1 MRRNQKHI
9 QLYCFLTI
17 GILALSAC
25 NMPTQKA
32 APTPTPTLSPT
43 SSTTPTATV
52 TITNTPTT
60 TPTATETP
68 MPEPSATVTPQI
80 VKAKVGRETNCRTG
94 PAGNYNLVA
103 TYQDGQ
109 MLEVIANDLGAGY
122 SYVQNPEN
130 PDEQCYLLTNN
141 ITISGDTSILP
152 QITPPPSPTAAPY
165 FNAAFKKID
174 TCDGK
179 DYAIFTVEN
188 LGSIPFRSFYIRVTD
203 QKADQSVEQV
213 VNAFDQWVG
222 CIIARDISPLEAG
235 ATGYLFSPYFKWN
248 VNLDK
253 LQVVVQLCTEK
264 DLKGTC
270 VIQTVDVN
278 K

>member
-1 MRRNQKHI
+1 MRRNLF
-9 QLYCFLTI
+9 QLLCLLAI
-17 GILALSAC
+17 GILAISAC
-25 NMPTQKA
+25 NMPGQA
-32 APTPTPTLSPT
+32 VPTPTQTLPPTETATPT
-43 SSTTPTATV
+43 STV
-52 TITNTPTT
+52 TITDTPTI

-68 MPEPSATVTPQI
+68 IPEPSATVTPQI
-80 VKAKVGRETNCRTG
+80 VTARVGRETNCRTG
-94 PAGNYNLVA
+94 PAGNYDLVA

-109 MLEVIANDLGAGY
+109 MLEVIANDLGGGY

-141 ITISGDTSILP
+141 IVISGDTSILP
-152 QITPPPSPTAAPY
+152 KITPRPSPTAAPN
-165 FNAAFKKID
+165 FNVAFKKIE

-179 DYAIFTVEN
+179 DYATFTVEN
-188 LGSIPFRSFYIRVTD
+188 TGSVPFRSFYIRITD
-203 QKADQSVEQV
+203 QKVDKTVEQV
-213 VNAFDQWVG
+213 INAFDQWVG
-222 CIIARDISPLEAG
+222 CIIAREISPLEAG
-235 ATGYLFSPYFKWN
+235 ATGYLYSPYFKWN

-270 VIQTVDVN
+270 VIQIVDVQ